1 VSRFIAGILFLISVS
16 TVTPTQTA
24 QTTVNKSMEHIKH
37 LNDFQVLEFRRYT
50 IKKGERE
57 HFAQYF
63 ESYFPEAFEQLG
75 ALACGQFFERNNPS
89 GFTWIRG
96 FHNIDARATVNAAFY
111 YGPLWKEHKST
122 MNDILTDSDNVL
134 LLRPVSPERGVS
146 ILPAVDPVTE
156 ERGAQG
162 IVVAQ
167 IFAVKA
173 DSVESFAKQA
183 EATFTGYRAAGVR
196 EAGVLVTL
204 DVSNN
209 FPQLPVRTDGPYL
222 VWLGILTDSQM
233 LETRFNPLAERS
245 LQALSATG
253 LLRGTPELLVLDPT
267 RRSRL
272 RWLPESQQ

>member
-1 VSRFIAGILFLISVS
+1 
-16 TVTPTQTA
+16 
-24 QTTVNKSMEHIKH
+24 MEHIKH

-134 LLRPVSPERGVS
+134 LLRPVSPERGVT

-162 IVVAQ
+162 IVVVQ

-183 EATFTGYRAAGVR
+183 APTFTSHHAPAVPQP
-196 EAGVLVTL
+196 ATL
-204 DVSNN
+204 
-209 FPQLPVRTDGPYL
+209 
-222 VWLGILTDSQM
+222 LTLTSSQ
-233 LETRFNPLAERS
+233 
-245 LQALSATG
+245 
-253 LLRGTPELLVLDPT
+253 
-267 RRSRL
+267 
-272 RWLPESQQ
+272 

>member
-96 FHNIDARATVNAAFY
+96 FHNIDARAIVNAAFY

-134 LLRPVSPERGVS
+134 LLRPVSPERGVT

-222 VWLGILTDSQM
+222 VWLGILKDSQM

>member
-111 YGPLWKEHKST
+111 YGALWKEHKST

-134 LLRPVSPERGVS
+134 LLRPVSPERGVT

-222 VWLGILTDSQM
+222 VWLGILKDSQM

>member
-1 VSRFIAGILFLISVS
+1 
-16 TVTPTQTA
+16 
-24 QTTVNKSMEHIKH
+24 MEHIKH

-134 LLRPVSPERGVS
+134 LLRPVSPERGVT

-222 VWLGILTDSQM
+222 VWLGILKDSQM